1 MKSMGMK
8 SYTSDGWN
16 INDIII
22 VIMTMLYST
31 LRLCTE
37 KFRINFIPIRDFEF
51 IDGHLETEIVIEML

>member
-1 MKSMGMK
+1 MGMK

-37 KFRINFIPIRDFEF
+37 TFRVNFIPITNFEF